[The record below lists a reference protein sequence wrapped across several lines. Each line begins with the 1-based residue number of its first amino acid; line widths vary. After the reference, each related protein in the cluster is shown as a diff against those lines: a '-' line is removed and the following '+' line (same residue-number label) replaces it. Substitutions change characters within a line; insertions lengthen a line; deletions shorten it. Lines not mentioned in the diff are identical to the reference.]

1 MLPII
6 ATIGEIVNVA
16 VALVPKIFEVVG
28 KNILEFSQII
38 SGILKGLGLIK
49 PDEEV
54 TDLGDK
60 ALQAEEEGIA
70 PENYSTYEEY
80 LKAIEDFDVDP
91 EKSKEIDE
99 GKKLEKGVEVITA
112 TLVERYGEVMGDLL
126 LVIGKNQPYFMARM
140 PFITTVVRD
149 TVTNFGDIA
158 RCFLG
163 TETDTKKVTDTLR
176 VLYDV
181 EKKVNPKATID
192 DVMNNIENM
201 KD

>member
-1 MLPII
+1 MLRK
-6 ATIGEIVNVA
+6 TI
-16 VALVPKIFEVVG
+16 
-28 KNILEFSQII
+28 
-38 SGILKGLGLIK
+38 
-49 PDEEV
+49 
-54 TDLGDK
+54 
-60 ALQAEEEGIA
+60 
-70 PENYSTYEEY
+70 EY
-80 LKAIEDFDVDP
+80 LKAIEDFDVDL
-91 EKSKEIDE
+91 EKSKEIDD

-140 PFITTVVRD
+140 PLITTVVRD